1 MEPRNTLKWAKGKF
15 LSKAAQIIKDPAK
28 VLGLVKDVEGKIST
42 DYFKKQFKTFWG
54 DLKLLL
60 SLLKDAAKGKY
71 KPQSKKSLLLMV
83 LGLLYFLSPLD
94 LIPDLLVGGF
104 IDDAALLAWII
115 AKVSQE
121 LDHYKAWKAA
131 PSN

>member
-1 MEPRNTLKWAKGKF
+1 MEPRNSLKWARAKF
-15 LSKAAQIIKDPAK
+15 LSKAASILKDPKK
-28 VLGLVKDVEGKIST
+28 VLGLVSDVEGKINT
-42 DYFKKQFKTFWG
+42 NYFKEQFKTFWQ

-60 SLLKDAAKGKY
+60 SLLKDTAKGSY
-71 KPQSKKSLLLMV
+71 KPQSKKSIILMV

-115 AKVSQE
+115 AKVKTEIDS
-121 LDHYKAWKAA
+121 YKAFKE
-131 PSN
+131 PS